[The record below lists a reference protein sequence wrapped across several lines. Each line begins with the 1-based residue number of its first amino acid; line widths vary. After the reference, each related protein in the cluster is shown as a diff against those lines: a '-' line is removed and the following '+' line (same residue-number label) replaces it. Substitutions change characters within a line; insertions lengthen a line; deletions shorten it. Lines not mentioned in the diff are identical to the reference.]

1 MGWNENENRFE
12 SNELKWI
19 ADFLI
24 NNLVFIRSELQV
36 TDADNT
42 ASIMEV
48 ADYEQTLG
56 IGSRRR
62 LAGIHRNKVRRVDS
76 GIMRTLRV
84 YLTSR
89 LLVFGRR

>member
-1 MGWNENENRFE
+1 
-12 SNELKWI
+12 
-19 ADFLI
+19 
-24 NNLVFIRSELQV
+24 
-36 TDADNT
+36 
-42 ASIMEV
+42 MEV

-62 LAGIHRNKVRRVDS
+62 LASIYRNRVRRVDG

-89 LLVFGRR
+89 LLVFGRRQIEWRQGQVFWRELWLVGPTKLILVQCAA